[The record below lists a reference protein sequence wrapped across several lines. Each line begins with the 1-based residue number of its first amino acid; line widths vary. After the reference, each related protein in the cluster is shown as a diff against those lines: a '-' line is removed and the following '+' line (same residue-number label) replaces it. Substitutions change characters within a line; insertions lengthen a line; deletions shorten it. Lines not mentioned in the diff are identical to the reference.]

1 MWLLIRG
8 VRADRRVVSPL
19 VNLQRFS
26 ERWSAEQIVLLNFAL
41 RKLVILGASDEGEI
55 VGDTNQLGIR

>member
-26 ERWSAEQIVLLNFAL
+26 ERWSTGQIVLLNFAL